1 MKILLTGATGMVG
14 QGLLRHLQSNAN
26 IRVRAALRRANTE
39 IDGSKGIEN
48 VVLGDINATN
58 DFTHYVLGMDVVVH
72 AAARVHVMNDAAV
85 DPLVEYRK
93 INTEGTLNL
102 ARQAAFNGVKRFIFL
117 STIKVNGEAT
127 RPGSSFSKR
136 DQPMP
141 QDAYAISKWEAEQG
155 LFETSAK
162 TGMEVVI
169 LRAPLV
175 YGQGVGANFL
185 RLMRAVDKRTPLPF
199 GLVDNCRSLIY
210 LGNLVDAIVAC
221 LDHPAAAGKTY
232 LLSDGEDVSTPE
244 LINRL
249 AKAFNRSPRLLPIP
263 PVLIRWG
270 GQLFGKGLEIDR
282 LLGSLVVDSS
292 AILREMGWMPP
303 HSMQEGLQVT
313 ASWYREKNPYEAHL

>member
-1 MKILLTGATGMVG
+1 MVG

-26 IRVRAALRRANTE
+26 IRVRAALRRASSE
-39 IDGSKGIEN
+39 IEESKGIEN

-58 DFTHYVLGMDVVVH
+58 DFTHGVLGMDVVVH
-72 AAARVHVMNDAAV
+72 AAARVHVMNDASA

-102 ARQAAFNGVKRFIFL
+102 ARQAASNDVKRFIFL

-127 RPGSSFSKR
+127 RPGSSFCKR

-155 LFETSAK
+155 LFEISAK
-162 TGMEVVI
+162 TCMEVVI

-175 YGQGVGANFL
+175 YGPGVGANFL
-185 RLMRAVDKRTPLPF
+185 RLMRAVDRRTPLPF

-232 LLSDGEDVSTPE
+232 LLSDSEDVSTPE

-270 GQLFGKGLEIDR
+270 GELFCKGREIDR

-292 AILREMGWMPP
+292 PIQNEMGWMPP
-303 HSMQEGLQVT
+303 HSMQEGLEVT
-313 ASWYREKNPYEAHL
+313 ASWYREKNLYEAPL

>member
-1 MKILLTGATGMVG
+1 MVG

-26 IRVRAALRRANTE
+26 IRVRAALRRASTE
-39 IDGSKGIEN
+39 IEGSKGIEN

-58 DFTHYVLGMDVVVH
+58 DFTHGVLGMDVVVH
-72 AAARVHVMNDAAV
+72 AAARVHLMKDAAA

-102 ARQAAFNGVKRFIFL
+102 ARQATFNGVKRFIFL

-127 RPGSSFSKR
+127 RPGSSSYKR

-155 LFETSAK
+155 LLEISAK

-175 YGQGVGANFL
+175 YGPGVGANFL
-185 RLMRAVDKRTPLPF
+185 RLMCAVNRRMPFLF

-221 LDHPAAAGKTY
+221 LDHPAAAGETY

-249 AKAFNRSPRLLPIP
+249 AKALNRSPRLLPIP
-263 PVLIRWG
+263 PVLLRWG
-270 GQLFGKGLEIDR
+270 GQLFGKGPEINR

-292 AILREMGWMPP
+292 AIRSEMGWMPP

-313 ASWYREKNPYEAHL
+313 ASWYRRKNPYEAHL

>member
-127 RPGSSFSKR
+127 RPGSSFCKR

-185 RLMRAVDKRTPLPF
+185 RLMRAVDRRTPLPF

-263 PVLIRWG
+263 PVLMRWG

-292 AILREMGWMPP
+292 AILSEMGWMPP
-303 HSMQEGLQVT
+303 YSMQQGLQVT

>member
-1 MKILLTGATGMVG
+1 MLG
-14 QGLLRHLQSNAN
+14 QGLLRHLQSNAR
-26 IRVRAALRRANTE
+26 IRVRAALRRATTE
-39 IDGSKGIEN
+39 IEESKGIEN
-48 VVLGDINATN
+48 VVLGNINATN
-58 DFTHYVLGMDVVVH
+58 SFTHGLMGMDVVVH
-72 AAARVHVMNDAAV
+72 AAARVHVLNDTAI

-127 RPGSSFSKR
+127 RRGSSFCMR

-155 LFETSAK
+155 LVEISAK

-175 YGQGVGANFL
+175 YGPGVGANFL
-185 RLMRAVDKRTPLPF
+185 RLMRAVDRRTPLPF

-221 LDHPAAAGKTY
+221 LDHPVAAGKTY

-249 AKAFNRSPRLLPIP
+249 AKAFNRSPRLMPIP
-263 PVLIRWG
+263 PVLMRWG
-270 GQLFGKGLEIDR
+270 GQLVCKGREIDR

-292 AILREMGWMPP
+292 AIQSELGWMPP

-313 ASWYREKNPYEAHL
+313 ANWYREKNLYEARL